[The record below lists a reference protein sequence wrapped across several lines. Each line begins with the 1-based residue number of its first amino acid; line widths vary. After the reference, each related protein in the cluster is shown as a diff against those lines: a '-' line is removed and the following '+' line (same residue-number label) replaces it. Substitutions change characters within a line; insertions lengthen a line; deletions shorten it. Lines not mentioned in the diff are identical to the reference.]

1 MVPTGTTNSA
11 RFASTEPLMQTEP
24 QWIQT
29 AKQVLEETNRAAEQ
43 SQENQEDTK
52 PLEIA
57 LTRQKLTLL
66 KHQNIILGLIVAA
79 LESTDVNPNYIGP
92 NAGKAAKLIRE
103 SGLYDL

>member
-1 MVPTGTTNSA
+1 
-11 RFASTEPLMQTEP
+11 MQTEP

-29 AKQVLEETNRAAEQ
+29 AKQVLEETNQAAEQ
-43 SQENQEDTK
+43 SQEDTK

-79 LESTDVNPNYIGP
+79 LESTDVNPHYIGP